1 MPSAQ
6 PPVFLHPTTYLGI
19 DLSKATF
26 DVTVRLPDATHAH
39 HVFPNTPEGFTALQA
54 WLQGLGVTTGH
65 ACMEA
70 TNIYWEGL
78 ATWLHAHGYT
88 VSVVNPARIKGYA
101 LAKLQ
106 RNKTD
111 KLDSA
116 LIADFCA
123 TQHPT
128 PWHPLTP
135 EQQRLRALSRHR
147 DDLIQS
153 RVQQENRLRDTTDA
167 LVRTS
172 LQTVIDLLKTEI
184 ASVDAEM
191 TKHIQAHETLRTQAT
206 LLISIVGIQMTTAVR
221 LLTEL
226 PDLASYASAKAVAAD
241 VGVSPSHF
249 ESGTSVR
256 RRTRISKQG
265 KASVRAALYWPCI
278 TAKTHCPAFQAF
290 AKELAA
296 RGKPKKVILMALM
309 RKLVHIIYGVLK
321 TKTPYD
327 PQKVR
332 GALNPTP

>member
-1 MPSAQ
+1 MDVSACTPRLGTIAIPQHARKHKQGNARTRIRICAPPLLKEDPMPSAQ
-6 PPVFLHPTTYLGI
+6 PPVSMPPTTYLGI

-26 DVTVRLPDATHAH
+26 DVTVRLPDATHVH
-39 HVFPNTPEGFTALQA
+39 HVFPNTPEGFPDFQT
-54 WLQGLGVTTGH
+54 WLQGMGVTTGH

-101 LAKLQ
+101 MAKLQ

-111 KLDSA
+111 KLDSG

-147 DDLIQS
+147 DDLIQT

-172 LQTVIDLLKTEI
+172 LHAVIELLTTQI
-184 ASVDAEM
+184 DAADAEM
-191 TKHIQAHETLRTQAT
+191 RKHIHAHESLLTQVT
-206 LLISIVGIQMTTAVR
+206 LLISIVGIQMTTAIR
-221 LLTEL
+221 LLSEV
-226 PDLASYASAKAVAAD
+226 PDIASYASAKAVAAD

-256 RRTRISKQG
+256 RRTKISKQG
-265 KASVRAALYWPCI
+265 KASVRAALYWPC
-278 TAKTHCPAFQAF
+278 
-290 AKELAA
+290 
-296 RGKPKKVILMALM
+296 
-309 RKLVHIIYGVLK
+309 
-321 TKTPYD
+321 
-327 PQKVR
+327 
-332 GALNPTP
+332 